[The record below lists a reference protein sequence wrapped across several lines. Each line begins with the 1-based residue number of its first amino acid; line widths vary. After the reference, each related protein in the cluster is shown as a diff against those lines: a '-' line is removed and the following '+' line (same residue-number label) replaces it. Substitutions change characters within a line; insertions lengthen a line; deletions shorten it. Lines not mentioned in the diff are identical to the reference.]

1 MKLRI
6 FSLAACLALSSS
18 LALADE
24 QPSMI
29 STMGDMQLF
38 LHKLYLSVQAGNH
51 ELAGFYAH
59 ELEEAIEDAQDI
71 DEYDDIKVGELTT
84 AMLVPAFEA
93 LEGAL
98 DEQDASAIEA
108 RMEGVISSCNACHQA
123 TGYGFI
129 HIQPGAGNPY
139 FQSFEPRD

>member
-1 MKLRI
+1 MKLRTL
-6 FSLAACLALSSS
+6 SLAACLALGSSVV
-18 LALADE
+18 LADD

-29 STMGDMQLF
+29 GTMGDMQHF

-51 ELAGFYAH
+51 ELADFYAH
-59 ELEEAIEDAQDI
+59 ELEEAIENAQAI
-71 DEYDDIKVGELTT
+71 DEYDDIKVAELTT

-93 LEGAL
+93 FEDAL
-98 DEQDASAIEA
+98 DEQDASAIET
-108 RMEGVISSCNACHQA
+108 RMEALIHSCNACHQT

-129 HIQPGAGNPY
+129 HLQPSKDNPY